1 MAQDS
6 LRPGV
11 DATPP
16 RDVRDRIASAWDHL
30 SEGERRIAA
39 RLAETTGEVAYA
51 SATQL
56 GRELGLS
63 DFLGLIAA
71 IPQPESLMHIVG
83 RCAAIK
89 GYR

>member
-1 MAQDS
+1 MRCSCMAQDS
-6 LRPGV
+6 LRPEM

-16 RDVRDRIASAWDHL
+16 RVVRDRIASAWDHL
-30 SEGERRIAA
+30 SEGERRISD

-63 DFLGLIAA
+63 SSTVVRFAQKLGFQLSLI
-71 IPQPESLMHIVG
+71 HI
-83 RCAAIK
+83 
-89 GYR
+89 